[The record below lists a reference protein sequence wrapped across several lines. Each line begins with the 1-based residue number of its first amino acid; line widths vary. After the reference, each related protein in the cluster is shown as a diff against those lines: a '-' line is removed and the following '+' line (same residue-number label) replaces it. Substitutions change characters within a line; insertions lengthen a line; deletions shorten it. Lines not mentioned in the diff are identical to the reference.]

1 MMFMSVSMGLPFSQV
16 AAMSA
21 AEISLYQAYYRIS
34 PWGEERADLRNAMQ
48 MQQTAEMHRDRRK
61 HAEPYKLADFMPFWK
76 KRELSP
82 DELREKLRSA
92 FAGRKK

>member
-1 MMFMSVSMGLPFSQV
+1 MGLPFSQV

-48 MQQTAEMHRDRRK
+48 MQQTAEMHRDRKK
-61 HAEPYKLADFMPFWK
+61 HSQPFKLSDFMPFWK
-76 KRELSP
+76 KREPSP
-82 DELREKLRSA
+82 EELREKMRSA
-92 FAGRKK
+92 FAKAPK